1 MLFVDDAHAIGV
13 LGESGAGT
21 PEHFGLKG
29 EVDVLSGTFG
39 KALGGAVGGYIAGKK
54 EIIELLRQKSRT
66 YLFSNSVPPS
76 VVIASIKALDLLKEK
91 PELLSKVKEN
101 AEYFRSGAKNLGFN
115 VLESIHPIVPVM
127 LSDAAK
133 TQEMS
138 KKLLEKGIFVVGLWF
153 PVVPENTARLRFQIS
168 AAHTREQIDQSLK
181 ILSEVGK
188 EMGII

>member
-1 MLFVDDAHAIGV
+1 M
-13 LGESGAGT
+13 
-21 PEHFGLKG
+21 
-29 EVDVLSGTFG
+29 
-39 KALGGAVGGYIAGKK
+39 
-54 EIIELLRQKSRT
+54 
-66 YLFSNSVPPS
+66 PPS